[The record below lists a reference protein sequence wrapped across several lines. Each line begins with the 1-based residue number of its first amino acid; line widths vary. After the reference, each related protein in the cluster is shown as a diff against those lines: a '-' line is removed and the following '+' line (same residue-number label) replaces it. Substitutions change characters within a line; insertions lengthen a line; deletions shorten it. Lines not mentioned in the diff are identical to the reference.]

1 MNQILRI
8 TCYRKPASIAIYVY
22 STSVTAAENS
32 ATVLRPFFFDF
43 GFIIQHCNEY
53 HNNYFLKHVR
63 ILPSPLDAVFVRLFL
78 GVVNNIGSPLL
89 TSCNIIRFF

>member
-22 STSVTAAENS
+22 TTSVTAAENS

-43 GFIIQHCNEY
+43 GFIKHCNEY
-53 HNNYFLKHVR
+53 HNFFLKHVR
-63 ILPSPLDAVFVRLFL
+63 IQPSSLVAVFVRLFL